1 MNTQNEPAFRA
12 PWPAV
17 ALMVIILGSYVLQ
30 ARVADEEALI
40 LRLGFAPIMLDREQ
54 YGSLITAL
62 FLHGGWAHAAMNAVG
77 ALAFGA
83 PVARLLA
90 SPPRGHDDEVGVDW
104 TRAAEG
110 PGHLALSGAAMFF
123 LFYLV
128 CGALGSLGY
137 GWVHRGDGNILVGA
151 SGAVSGLMGASS
163 RMMERRGVLSSLAS
177 RTVVGMAAAWI
188 VANLLIGLTGLAP
201 GTGGAPVAWEAHLF
215 GYAAGLFLIG
225 PLARVLRRV

>member
-1 MNTQNEPAFRA
+1 
-12 PWPAV
+12 V
-17 ALMVIILGSYVLQ
+17 ALMVTILGSYFLQ
-30 ARVADEEALI
+30 TRVADEEGLI
-40 LRLGFAPIMLDREQ
+40 LHFGFAPIMLDRGQ
-54 YGSLITAL
+54 YGSLLTAL

-90 SPPRGHDDEVGVDW
+90 RRPQRDENGVGIDW
-104 TRAAEG
+104 TRADDG
-110 PGHLALSGAAMFF
+110 SGQPMLGGAAIFF

-137 GWVHRGDGNILVGA
+137 GLVHHGSGNILVGA

-163 RMMERRGVLSSLAS
+163 RMMERRGALSSLAS

-215 GYAAGLFLIG
+215 GYAAGLLLIG